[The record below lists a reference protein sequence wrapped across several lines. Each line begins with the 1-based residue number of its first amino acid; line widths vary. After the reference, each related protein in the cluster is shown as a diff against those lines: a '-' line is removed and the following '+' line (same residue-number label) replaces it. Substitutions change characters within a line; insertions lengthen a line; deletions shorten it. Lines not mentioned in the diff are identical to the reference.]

1 MTEEP
6 QKERKKFR
14 IFGRVQGVGFRYTAM
29 YMAQDLDLTGWVRN
43 EDDGSV
49 TMEVQGA
56 EEDIYL
62 LLQKIGSSRFIE
74 IDDVRITDRPLEEET
89 RFRVR

>member
-1 MTEEP
+1 
-6 QKERKKFR
+6 
-14 IFGRVQGVGFRYTAM
+14 M